1 MPILFPK
8 PQTTTTISETKPKSS
23 FLVGNII
30 LRILSRLLAFPLF
43 ILVYRMLP
51 SFNIPWHLD
60 KIILFIIIALA
71 IHSIFKIM
79 KKLTLWI
86 FASAMILLLIGSLS
100 QGYGF
105 KNMAQDY
112 IAMIYTMMY
121 GPIPA
126 SLDISKLKP
135 FPNQR
140 NIRSAIDF
148 TNPKVRDFSLRAINL
163 HFREE
168 STNHPYR
175 NLIQCMAVFK
185 EINNHWNYVND
196 PKSRDYYAKASESVE
211 FLAGDCDDH
220 STCMAACIKA
230 IGGTTRLVLTT
241 KHLYPELFI
250 GYKKDLEHVNY
261 LVRKILFAK
270 EAGKEALH
278 YHIDEDGKIWINL
291 DYTSNFPGGKFMAE
305 EILGILNV

>member
-1 MPILFPK
+1 
-8 PQTTTTISETKPKSS
+8 
-23 FLVGNII
+23 
-30 LRILSRLLAFPLF
+30 
-43 ILVYRMLP
+43 
-51 SFNIPWHLD
+51 
-60 KIILFIIIALA
+60 
-71 IHSIFKIM
+71 M
-79 KKLTLWI
+79 KKITLWI
-86 FASAMILLLIGSLS
+86 FTASMIFLLIGSLNN
-100 QGYGF
+100 GYGF
-105 KNMAQDY
+105 KSMLQDY
-112 IAMIYTMMY
+112 VAMIYTMMY
-121 GPIPA
+121 DPVPVT
-126 SLDISKLKP
+126 LDIAKLKP

-140 NIRSAIDF
+140 NIRRAIDF
-148 TNPKVRDFSLRAINL
+148 TNPKVRDFSLRAVNL
-163 HFREE
+163 HFRQE
-168 STNHPYR
+168 STSNPYR

-241 KHLYPELFI
+241 RHLYPELWI

-261 LVRKILFAK
+261 LVRKILFAE

-291 DYTSNFPGGKFMAE
+291 DYTARYPGGKFMAE